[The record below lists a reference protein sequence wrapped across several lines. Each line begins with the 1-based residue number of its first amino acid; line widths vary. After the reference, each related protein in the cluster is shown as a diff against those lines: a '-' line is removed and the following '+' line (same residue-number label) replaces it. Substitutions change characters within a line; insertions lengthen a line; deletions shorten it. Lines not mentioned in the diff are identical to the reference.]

1 MSGTNLDR
9 RVDALVELMPRI
21 MGSIAIARLHVRD
34 RGAVDLTFN
43 QYRAL
48 RLIHDQGECS
58 VNALAQRLGIA
69 QSTTSQLVDRLARA
83 RLVRREPHAA
93 DRRRMAVALT
103 STGRRMMELRTRAIK
118 EAYLRIFS
126 LLTEEQRRKFE
137 RAFRDFHEVACMLEE
152 KFRRPEGR

>member
-1 MSGTNLDR
+1 MTETDLGR
-9 RVDALVELMPRI
+9 RIDALVELMPRI
-21 MGSIAIARLHVRD
+21 MGSIAIARLHTKERN
-34 RGAVDLTFN
+34 AIDLTFN

-58 VNALAQRLGIA
+58 VNALAGRLGIA
-69 QSTTSQLVDRLARA
+69 QSTTSQLVDRLVRA

-103 STGRRMMELRTRAIK
+103 PTGRRMMELRTRSIK

-126 LLTEEQRRKFE
+126 LLTEAQRRKFE

-152 KFRRPEGR
+152 KLRRPGGR